1 MNKKLILIV
10 WIIGWSIVA
19 LQQIPI
25 TYEILNH
32 SYNQK
37 EWPPEGFVI
46 VENRGGD
53 KVMITQETDQKYN
66 PKNIDICNPNF
77 ISIVNS
83 SIEDN
88 TLYLSYMD
96 EPLFYGVDQIKLKII
111 PSGDRF
117 RPDKGFKI
125 HNFKTIEL
133 TNNLNHE
140 IPLNIFEVVNDNK
153 YYIDFVLE
161 GFGKNNDTLELCFSE
176 LLLSINENNFK
187 SYKENSPFYLGGVL
201 EPAFEENPNI
211 LEIGEDEYIKNIIEN
226 NKKKLLNDILPPVDE
241 AAIVL
246 LNRSTRYSEMD
257 DKNIWIYYPTYI
269 PEIKNKIVVGLFGD
283 VISHDFITL
292 SNVLEVLKIVAPKV
306 EITISDDKNDVTLP
320 IHLSPCNTLLSE
332 KFNSCEGYAAGIYY
346 GFHDYIWVDS
356 SITNKDWRSH
366 VIIHELGHALG
377 LNHNL
382 CIDSVMSYSEFSDD
396 TTYFNYLDLMQLRLL
411 YHPDAG
417 SYGGKGFENWSIDY
431 FDLDEDLI
439 MRYKNDPYLAC
450 NGVDKNGWIE
460 FVEMQ
465 K

>member
-1 MNKKLILIV
+1 VLKKLLISI
-10 WIIGWSIVA
+10 WITGWSIIA
-19 LQQIPI
+19 A
-25 TYEILNH
+25 YEISTTLELINA
-32 SYNQK
+32 SSNK
-37 EWPPEGFVI
+37 ETWPPQGFVI

-53 KVMITQETDQKYN
+53 KVMITEETDQKYN
-66 PKNIDICNPNF
+66 PKNSEICNPNF
-77 ISIVNS
+77 ISVVNS

-88 TLYLSYMD
+88 ILHLSYTD
-96 EPLFYGVDQIKLKII
+96 EPNFFGVDEIKLKII

-117 RPDKGFKI
+117 SPDKGFKI

-140 IPLNIFEVVNDNK
+140 IPLNIYEVVNGKK

-161 GFGKNNDTLELCFSE
+161 GFGKNKDTLELCFSK

-187 SYKENSPFYLGGVL
+187 SYMENSPFYLGGVL

-211 LEIGEDEYIKNIIEN
+211 LNIGEDEYIDNIIEN

-269 PEIKNKIVVGLFGD
+269 PDIKNEIVVGLFGD
-283 VISHDFITL
+283 VISYDFITL
-292 SNVLEVLKIVAPKV
+292 SNVLEVLKIVAPKLK
-306 EITISDDKNDVTLP
+306 ITISDDKNDVTLP
-320 IHLSPCNTLLSE
+320 IHLSPCNKLLSE
-332 KFNSCEGYAAGIYY
+332 KFNNCEGYAAGIYN

-439 MRYKNDPYLAC
+439 KRYKNDPYLAC